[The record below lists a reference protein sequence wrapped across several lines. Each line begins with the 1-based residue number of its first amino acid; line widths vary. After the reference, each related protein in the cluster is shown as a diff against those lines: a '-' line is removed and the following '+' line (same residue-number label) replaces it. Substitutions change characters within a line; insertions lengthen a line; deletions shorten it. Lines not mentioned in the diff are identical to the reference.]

1 MGTFDQLIKTTTSSF
16 IILNPFHYTLPAM
29 KFVFPL
35 VALALIAASDAAPA
49 QEVTAN
55 LEGNAEAFSAE
66 GASSFFTGGLDG
78 IQGALE
84 DIKSAGLVLDAL
96 EGQLSTLAAASGD
109 VNAAEG
115 AIETAV
121 ASAGITNTFTT

>member
-1 MGTFDQLIKTTTSSF
+1 
-16 IILNPFHYTLPAM
+16 M

-49 QEVTAN
+49 QEVTAD

-66 GASSFFTGGLDG
+66 GGSFFTGGLDG